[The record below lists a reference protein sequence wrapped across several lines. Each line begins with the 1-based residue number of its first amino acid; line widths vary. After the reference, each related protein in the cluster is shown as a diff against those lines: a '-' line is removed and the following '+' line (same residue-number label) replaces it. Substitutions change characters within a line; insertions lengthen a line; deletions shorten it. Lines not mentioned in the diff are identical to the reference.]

1 MIFCKKSVNIQKISI
16 MSQDGSDIDLN
27 CVKMAAVNLLMN
39 TIPGEV
45 AWMDALTL
53 EYWRSYKIELVSVC
67 VV

>member
-1 MIFCKKSVNIQKISI
+1 